1 MYLERVINRVKAG
14 TRILERRNRVSTV
27 GQIVSN
33 SIRGAALLCALTL
46 LPLNGTVSANEATPV
61 AFSQDKDLKEAWEKL
76 QAEVKA
82 GKITQE
88 EAKKKMAELKKKHG
102 LKKKKGPSLEDEIKK
117 LKAAV
122 KEGKITKEEAKKKMA
137 ELKKK
142 HAKKKKEHDLKELW
156 KKLQK
161 AVKEGKMTEEEAKK
175 KMAEAKKK
183 AEMKKKKSLKKKSS
197 N

>member
-1 MYLERVINRVKAG
+1 M
-14 TRILERRNRVSTV
+14 STV

-33 SIRGAALLCALTL
+33 SIRGAALLFALTL

-61 AFSQDKDLKEAWEKL
+61 AASQDKELKEAWEKL
-76 QAEVKA
+76 QAAVKA

-88 EAKKKMAELKKKHG
+88 EAKKKMAELKKKH
-102 LKKKKGPSLEDEIKK
+102 
-117 LKAAV
+117 A
-122 KEGKITKEEAKKKMA
+122 
-137 ELKKK
+137 
-142 HAKKKKEHDLKELW
+142 KKKEHDLKELW

>member
-1 MYLERVINRVKAG
+1 MTTVQRMA
-14 TRILERRNRVSTV
+14 ST
-27 GQIVSN
+27 
-33 SIRGAALLCALTL
+33 SIRGAALLFALTL
-46 LPLNGTVSANEATPV
+46 LPLNGTVWASEPTPV
-61 AFSQDKDLKEAWEKL
+61 AVSQDKDLKEAWEKL
-76 QAEVKA
+76 QAAVKA

-102 LKKKKGPSLEDEIKK
+102 LKKKKGPSLEDEVKK

-142 HAKKKKEHDLKELW
+142 HAQKKKEHDLKELW

-183 AEMKKKKSLKKKSS
+183 MMKKKKPLKKKSS

>member
-1 MYLERVINRVKAG
+1 M
-14 TRILERRNRVSTV
+14 STV

-61 AFSQDKDLKEAWEKL
+61 AASQDKELKQAWEKL
-76 QAEVKA
+76 QAAVKA
-82 GKITQE
+82 GKITQ
-88 EAKKKMAELKKKHG
+88 
-102 LKKKKGPSLEDEIKK
+102 
-117 LKAAV
+117 
-122 KEGKITKEEAKKKMA
+122 EEAKKKMA

>member
-1 MYLERVINRVKAG
+1 MINRVRAE

-33 SIRGAALLCALTL
+33 SIRGAALLFALTL

-61 AFSQDKDLKEAWEKL
+61 AASQDKELKEAWEKL
-76 QAEVKA
+76 QAAVKA

-117 LKAAV
+117 LKIAV

-142 HAKKKKEHDLKELW
+142 HAKKKEHDLKELW